1 MNSFKIQFIL
11 FNSCLNKS
19 ISPVVCTPGTY
30 SNTGETTCNNCTKG
44 FKCPFNKM
52 QSAIQCLNG
61 TYSNETK
68 STECKT
74 CPAGFS
80 CPNVDET
87 PVECKNGYY
96 SLGETS
102 QCLICPHGHR

>member
-1 MNSFKIQFIL
+1 MA
-11 FNSCLNKS
+11 
-19 ISPVVCTPGTY
+19 CTPGTY
-30 SNTGETTCNNCTKG
+30 SNTGETKCNNCTKG
-44 FKCPFNKM
+44 YKCPFNKM
-52 QSAIQCLNG
+52 QSALQCLNG

-80 CPNVDET
+80 CPNTDET

-96 SLGETS
+96 SLGATS